1 MLLNQADRL
10 VYAGRSAGGRRLL
23 VGDAPLALPE
33 RRILLAQGD
42 PYTAG
47 AISRRLEREGFLV
60 LHCSDGV
67 SALQRIDAT
76 DVSLVIVDVD
86 LPRLDGF
93 SLVARLR
100 GLKGHGETPVL
111 MLAGLGEEAHI
122 VRAFESGADDYLLK
136 PFASPDLIA
145 RVRRLLTPRRSRT
158 GDQDAP
164 AGS

>member
-1 MLLNQADRL
+1 
-10 VYAGRSAGGRRLL
+10 
-23 VGDAPLALPE
+23 
-33 RRILLAQGD
+33 
-42 PYTAG
+42 
-47 AISRRLEREGFLV
+47 
-60 LHCSDGV
+60 V